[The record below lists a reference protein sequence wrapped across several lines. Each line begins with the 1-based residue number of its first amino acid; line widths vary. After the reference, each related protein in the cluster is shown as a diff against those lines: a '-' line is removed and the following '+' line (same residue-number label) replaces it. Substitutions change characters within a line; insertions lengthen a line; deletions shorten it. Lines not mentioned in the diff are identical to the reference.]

1 MKKIKSIA
9 VMLILTVILA
19 QLPLLSASA
28 DTYGDYSYKILSDGT
43 AEITGYSGSD
53 TCLTIP
59 NEINGYTVTSIG
71 DSAFFEHSNITS
83 ITIPDSVTSIG
94 SEAFINT
101 AYYNNNNNWDK
112 EGVLYINK
120 HLIKAKPDVVSGN
133 YDVKEGTVIIADEAF
148 TGCSRLTNITM
159 PDSVTSIGERAF
171 SDCSSLTSITIPD
184 NVTSIDTRQRNE
196 HSKLCIL
203 LLQ

>member
-1 MKKIKSIA
+1 
-9 VMLILTVILA
+9 MLILTVILA

-43 AEITGYSGSD
+43 AEITGSSGSD

-94 SEAFINT
+94 
-101 AYYNNNNNWDK
+101 
-112 EGVLYINK
+112 
-120 HLIKAKPDVVSGN
+120 
-133 YDVKEGTVIIADEAF
+133 
-148 TGCSRLTNITM
+148 
-159 PDSVTSIGERAF
+159 ERAF
-171 SDCSSLTSITIPD
+171 CFCNNLHTVVFTGSKKDWDNLFIDVGNDSLYNANINITFAPRGDVNGDEKIDASDLLTIQNMMLGYNEPSKKADINGDGFITADDLLMVQFI
-184 NVTSIDTRQRNE
+184 
-196 HSKLCIL
+196 IL
-203 LLQ
+203 GF

>member
-1 MKKIKSIA
+1 MKKIRSIA
-9 VMLILTVILA
+9 IMLILTVILA

-28 DTYGDYSYKILSDGT
+28 DTSGDYSYKILSDGT

-120 HLIKAKPDVVSGN
+120 HLIKAKPDVVPWN
-133 YDVKEGTVIIADEAF
+133 YDVK
-148 TGCSRLTNITM
+148 
-159 PDSVTSIGERAF
+159 
-171 SDCSSLTSITIPD
+171 
-184 NVTSIDTRQRNE
+184 
-196 HSKLCIL
+196 
-203 LLQ
+203 